1 MSSRNSIIRGTL
13 AELMAPADRAVC
25 FVSLGANLPTP
36 AGGPHATVLHA
47 LETLAGHSCG
57 GLVTS
62 SLWQTSPLECPEGS
76 PPFVNAVAAFVPDA
90 VDPLSLLELL
100 QSIEADA
107 GRRRG
112 GVRNEARVLDLDL
125 LLFAEQRCESPVLVL
140 PHPRMAERRFVLAP
154 LAEIAPDLRIPGH
167 GQTIAELLESLEGQG
182 ELVRMNLSPGAV
194 VL

>member
-1 MSSRNSIIRGTL
+1 MNSRNSIIRGTL
-13 AELMAPADRAVC
+13 AELMVPADRAVC

-36 AGGPHATVLHA
+36 AGGPQATVLRA
-47 LETLAGHSCG
+47 FEALAGLSCS

-62 SLWQTSPLECPEGS
+62 SLWQTAPLECPQGS

-90 VDPLSLLELL
+90 VDPLALLELL
-100 QSIEADA
+100 QRTEVDA

-112 GVRNEARVLDLDL
+112 AVRNEARILDLDI
-125 LLFAEQRCESPVLVL
+125 LLFAEQCCESPVLVL
-140 PHPRMAERRFVLAP
+140 PHPRMVERRFVLAP

-167 GQTIAELLESLEGQG
+167 GRTIAELLESLEGQG